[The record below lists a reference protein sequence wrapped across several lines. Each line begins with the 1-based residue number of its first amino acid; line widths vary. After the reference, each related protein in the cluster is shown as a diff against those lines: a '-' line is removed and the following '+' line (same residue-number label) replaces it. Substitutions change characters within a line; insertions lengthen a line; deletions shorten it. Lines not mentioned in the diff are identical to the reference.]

1 MPFDPRSA
9 AKPTPAPFAPGAFMR
24 PAPYPM
30 PVTHLPAGLAGP
42 IFPQVGWHF
51 GPSVYLGEPPYGEK
65 RCQPSP
71 RGRIIGGYG
80 SLHYGVTDET
90 LWAKSDTNTVSP
102 AAGGAML
109 LGLGALALALPVAS
123 SIIFGRKYGG
133 PGYIVGFF
141 VPGAIGAL
149 ISAVR
154 GQPTVAPAATRKM
167 ASIPYSPAHQMP
179 PA

>member
-24 PAPYPM
+24 PAQYPM

-51 GPSVYLGEPPYGEK
+51 GPSVYLGQPPYGAE

-80 SLHYGVTDET
+80 SLSYGSLSYGAPE
-90 LWAKSDTNTVSP
+90 AKISGSGM
-102 AAGGAML
+102 AALA
-109 LGLGALALALPVAS
+109 GLGILALALPVAS
-123 SIIFGRKYGG
+123 SVLVGRRYGW
-133 PGYIVGFF
+133 PGYVIGFF
-141 VPGAIGAL
+141 IPGAIG
-149 ISAVR
+149 SAIAAMR
-154 GQPTVAPAATRKM
+154 PAPAAAAPAP

-179 PA
+179 PV